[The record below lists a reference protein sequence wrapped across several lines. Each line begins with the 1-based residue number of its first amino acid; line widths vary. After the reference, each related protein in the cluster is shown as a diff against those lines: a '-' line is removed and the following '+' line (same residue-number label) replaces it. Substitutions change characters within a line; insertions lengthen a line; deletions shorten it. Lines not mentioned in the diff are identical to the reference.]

1 MQVKPY
7 IIGILAYHQVDL
19 LDVAVPY
26 ELFNWMTTLEADP
39 PGGVPRQVR
48 LISVDGPRVTTRD
61 GLPLGEALP
70 TLAQAGP
77 VDLLWVP
84 GGAPARLAELMADLN
99 FMLYL
104 QGQSEHA
111 SYMVSVCEGALLLAA
126 AGLLDGHRATTHW
139 SFLGCLRKF
148 PAVEVAAGYPRY
160 VVDRQRI
167 TGGGISS
174 GMDEALEVIALLG
187 GEALARKVQRTVQYN
202 PSPPFRDGDPAV
214 AVPPL
219 TSPPP
224 CDDALSLAID
234 RLLRRKTAGYRAT

>member
-7 IIGILAYHQVDL
+7 IIGILAYNQADL

-26 ELFNWMTTLEADP
+26 ELFNWMATLEADP

-104 QGQSEHA
+104 HQQSETA
-111 SYMVSVCEGALLLAA
+111 EYMVSVCEGALLLAA

-139 SFLGCLRKF
+139 AFLGCLRKF
-148 PAVEVAAGYPRY
+148 PAVEVADGYPRY
-160 VVDRQRI
+160 VVDGRRI

-174 GMDEALEVIALLG
+174 GMDEALAVIALLG
-187 GEALARKVQRTVQYN
+187 GEALARQVQLTVQYN
-202 PSPPFRDGDPAV
+202 PSPPFRDGDPSV
-214 AVPPL
+214 AVPPV
-219 TSPPP
+219 TSPAP
-224 CDDALSLAID
+224 CDDGLSLAID
-234 RLLRRKTAGYRAT
+234 RLLRRKTGGYRAT